1 MAQPTGDFRQESVR
15 TRSGEL
21 VTGGLLVT
29 VGGPE
34 GSEVRPCPEEWR
46 PRPRRTG
53 PGGPARGPAGDA
65 DRRVGPLALGA
76 GPADLPLLDREADIA
91 QLLGLLA
98 EGRSIRLV
106 GQAGSGRSAL
116 LSAVAGAAGPL
127 APGGVVQLCGH
138 RRTAAD
144 LLQDLFAAT
153 HHAPGYRPGPDR
165 IAEHLAGVA
174 AIVVIDEAEPV
185 GAELE
190 ELLAAAPDCSFLI
203 SVAPESPL
211 LSPGSRLRDHLV
223 AGLSRPACLALAARL
238 AGRPLDAA
246 EKAWA
251 VDLWFES
258 EGLPLRFVQAA
269 ALLRQRDV
277 AVDALV
283 AAEDDRL
290 DVFGAVKG
298 PVHDPDPAVREAVL
312 RDTVPLPSVAESSL
326 PAVRLAE
333 GLGETAR
340 AVLRLAVA
348 LGGECP
354 TAPHLPALIDVG
366 QGESALAELA
376 DAGLAVSIGGH
387 HRLTAGALELLAP
400 HWPARDSVDGAAQHF
415 AWWVGHTSVSL
426 PQIAAEAEVVI
437 GVLLADRTA
446 GRHDA
451 VRRLARAAAPAL
463 ALALRWGAWERA
475 LQLGLEA
482 ARRTGSRADE
492 AWFRHEL
499 GVYAVCVGEPG
510 RAVAELEAA
519 LALRGTLGE
528 QRGVAGARRML
539 DLLRAEGRQ
548 LPPAAP
554 AGAPAARRPALRAIA
569 RVPLKFGAVAGPG
582 RARRTAIA
590 ASAAVLALGVLGTAV
605 GMTAG
610 GEDRG
615 QDPHSSTDDGAAPPG
630 AGPSPRSGTPRPTG
644 PGSPSSAPV
653 PAAAPTDGTGA
664 PADEEPAEEPVPGG
678 GATASRTPSG
688 SPSASAPASA
698 SKRPTRSPGQGQST
712 TAAPPSQPP
721 AQNPPPPPAGGT
733 GGTGGAAGGTGAG
746 GTGGGTGGGGGN
758 TGTGGTGTGGGTQPT
773 GQPGQPPATTPP
785 ATVPATPGPTPT
797 DTTTP
802 PGSASP
808 TASATSPSPSG
819 S

>member
-15 TRSGEL
+15 TRNGEL
-21 VTGGLLVT
+21 VSGGLLVG

-53 PGGPARGPAGDA
+53 PGAPARGPAGDPGGQ
-65 DRRVGPLALGA
+65 VGPLALGA
-76 GPADLPLLDREADIA
+76 GPADLPLLDREADVA

-106 GQAGSGRSAL
+106 GQAGSGRSTL
-116 LSAVAGAAGPL
+116 LSAVASAAGDL
-127 APGGVVQLCGH
+127 APGGVVQLRGH

-144 LLQDLFAAT
+144 LLQELFAAT
-153 HHAPGYRPGPDR
+153 HHAPGFRPDPGQL
-165 IAEHLAGVA
+165 AEHLAGVG
-174 AIVVIDEAEPV
+174 AIVVIDEVEPD

-190 ELLAAAPDCSFLI
+190 ALLATAPDCAFLI
-203 SVAPESPL
+203 SSAADGPL
-211 LSPGSRLRDHLV
+211 LPADSRLQDHLV
-223 AGLSRPACLALAARL
+223 AGLSRSACLALAARL

-283 AAEDDRL
+283 AAEEDRM
-290 DVFGAVKG
+290 DVFGAVRE
-298 PVHDPDPAVREAVL
+298 PVHDPDPAVREAAL
-312 RDTVPLPSVAESSL
+312 RGTVPLPSVAESTL

-333 GLGETAR
+333 GLSETAQ

-415 AWWVGHTSVSL
+415 SWWVGHSSVSL

-437 GVLLADRTA
+437 GVLLADRAA
-446 GRHDA
+446 GRHDS

-475 LQLGLEA
+475 LRLGLEA
-482 ARRTGSRADE
+482 ARRTGAGADE
-492 AWFRHEL
+492 AWFHQEL
-499 GVYAVCVGEPG
+499 GVYALCVHEPG
-510 RAVAELEAA
+510 QAVVELEAA
-519 LALRGTLGE
+519 LTLRAKLGE
-528 QRGVAGARRML
+528 VRGAASARRML
-539 DLLRAEGRQ
+539 DLLRADGRE
-548 LPPAAP
+548 LSAGVP
-554 AGAPAARRPALRAIA
+554 AGSGSVRRPGIRAIA
-569 RVPLKFGAVAGPG
+569 RVPLRIGAAAAAGPG
-582 RARRTAIA
+582 RSRRAVVA

-605 GMTAG
+605 GLAVT

-615 QDPHSSTDDGAAPPG
+615 NEPHSSSDDGSTLPET
-630 AGPSPRSGTPRPTG
+630 SPRPSSPRPTASGASSPVTLPATG
-644 PGSPSSAPV
+644 PSA
-653 PAAAPTDGTGA
+653 GTGG
-664 PADEEPAEEPVPGG
+664 PVLEQSAAGTVPSGG
-678 GATASRTPSG
+678 TTASRTPSG
-688 SPSASAPASA
+688 SPSASGSASA
-698 SKRPTRSPGQGQST
+698 SKKPSGSPSPGAST
-712 TAAPPSQPP
+712 GTTPPQTQAP
-721 AQNPPPPPAGGT
+721 NPPLPPG
-733 GGTGGAAGGTGAG
+733 GGAAGGTGGGAG
-746 GTGGGTGGGGGN
+746 GTSGGGT
-758 TGTGGTGTGGGTQPT
+758 TGGTVGGTTGGATGGTTGGDPSPSPSTTSPTATQPPSPT
-773 GQPGQPPATTPP
+773 
-785 ATVPATPGPTPT
+785 PTPT
-797 DTTTP
+797 DTTTTP
-802 PGSASP
+802 PGSTSP
-808 TASATSPSPSG
+808 TASTSAPKPTV
-819 S
+819 

>member
-15 TRSGEL
+15 TRNGEL
-21 VTGGLLVT
+21 VSGGLLVG

-46 PRPRRTG
+46 PRPRRTE
-53 PGGPARGPAGDA
+53 PGAAARGPAGDPG
-65 DRRVGPLALGA
+65 RQVGPLALGA

-116 LSAVAGAAGPL
+116 LSAVAAAAGDL
-127 APGGVVQLCGH
+127 APGGVVQLRGH

-144 LLQDLFAAT
+144 LLQELFAAT
-153 HHAPGYRPGPDR
+153 HHAPGFRPDPGQL
-165 IAEHLAGVA
+165 AEHLAGVG
-174 AIVVIDEAEPV
+174 AIVVIDEVEPD

-190 ELLAAAPDCSFLI
+190 ALLATAPDCAFLI
-203 SVAPESPL
+203 SSAADGPL
-211 LSPGSRLRDHLV
+211 LPADSRLQDHLV

-283 AAEDDRL
+283 AAEEDRM
-290 DVFGAVKG
+290 DVFGAVRE
-298 PVHDPDPAVREAVL
+298 PVHDPDPAVREAAL
-312 RDTVPLPSVAESSL
+312 RGTVPLPSVAESTL

-333 GLGETAR
+333 GLTETAQ

-400 HWPARDSVDGAAQHF
+400 HWPARESVDGAAQHF
-415 AWWVGHTSVSL
+415 SWWVGHSSVSL

-437 GVLLADRTA
+437 GVLLADREA
-446 GRHDA
+446 GRHDS

-482 ARRTGSRADE
+482 ARRTGARADE
-492 AWFRHEL
+492 AWFHHEL
-499 GVYAVCVGEPG
+499 GVYALCVHEPG
-510 RAVAELEAA
+510 RAVTELEAA
-519 LALRGTLGE
+519 LTLRSALGE
-528 QRGVAGARRML
+528 VRGAAGARRML

-548 LPPAAP
+548 LTAADP
-554 AGAPAARRPALRAIA
+554 AGPGSVRRPGIRAIA
-569 RVPLKFGAVAGPG
+569 RVPLRIGAAAAAGPG
-582 RARRTAIA
+582 RSRRTVIA

-605 GMTAG
+605 GLTVT
-610 GEDRG
+610 GEERG
-615 QDPHSSTDDGAAPPG
+615 NDPHSSSDDGSALPG
-630 AGPSPRSGTPRPTG
+630 AETSPRPSSPRPSASGASSPVTLPATGATGGPVLEQSAAGTPSTG
-644 PGSPSSAPV
+644 
-653 PAAAPTDGTGA
+653 T
-664 PADEEPAEEPVPGG
+664 
-678 GATASRTPSG
+678 TASRTPSG
-688 SPSASAPASA
+688 SPSASGSASA
-698 SKRPTRSPGQGQST
+698 SKKPSGSPSPGAST
-712 TAAPPSQPP
+712 ATTPPPTQAPNPPQPP
-721 AQNPPPPPAGGT
+721 GGGTAGGA
-733 GGTGGAAGGTGAG
+733 GGAAGGTSG
-746 GTGGGTGGGGGN
+746 GGTTGGSTGGSTGGTTGGGT
-758 TGTGGTGTGGGTQPT
+758 TQPT
-773 GQPGQPPATTPP
+773 GDPSPSPSTPSPTATQPPS
-785 ATVPATPGPTPT
+785 PTPSPS
-797 DTTTP
+797 DTTTS

-808 TASATSPSPSG
+808 TTSAPVSKPAG
-819 S
+819 

>member
-1 MAQPTGDFRQESVR
+1 MGQPTGDFRPESVR
-15 TRSGEL
+15 IRSGEL
-21 VTGGLLVT
+21 VSGGLLVT
-29 VGGPE
+29 VGAPE

-46 PRPRRTG
+46 PRPRRTERSL
-53 PGGPARGPAGDA
+53 PARGPAGGA
-65 DRRVGPLALGA
+65 GRQVGPLALGA
-76 GPADLPLLDREADIA
+76 GPADLPLLDREADVA
-91 QLLGLLA
+91 QLLALLA
-98 EGRSIRLV
+98 EGRSVRLV

-116 LSAVAGAAGPL
+116 LSAVAEAAGDL

-153 HHAPGYRPGPDR
+153 HHAPGFRPDPGQL
-165 IAEHLAGVA
+165 AEHLARVHA
-174 AIVVIDEAEPV
+174 VVVIDEAEPV
-185 GAELE
+185 GPELE
-190 ELLAAAPDCSFLI
+190 QLLATAPDCAFLI
-203 SVAPESPL
+203 SVAPDSPML
-211 LSPGSRLRDHLV
+211 TPDSRLRDHLV

-238 AGRPLDAA
+238 AGRALDAA

-283 AAEDDRL
+283 AAEEDRM
-290 DVFGAVKG
+290 DVFGAVRE
-298 PVHDPDPAVREAVL
+298 PVHDPDPAVREAAL
-312 RDTVPLPSVAESSL
+312 RATVPLPSVAESTL
-326 PAVRLAE
+326 PAVRLAA
-333 GLGETAR
+333 GLGETAQ

-366 QGESALAELA
+366 HGESALAELA

-415 AWWVGHTSVSL
+415 AWWVGHSSVSL
-426 PQIAAEAEVVI
+426 PQIAAEAEVVV
-437 GVLLADRTA
+437 GVLLADRAA

-451 VRRLARAAAPAL
+451 VLRLARAAAPAL

-482 ARRTGSRADE
+482 ARRTGARADE

-499 GVYAVCVGEPG
+499 GVHAICVHEPG

-519 LALRGTLGE
+519 LALRAALGE
-528 QRGVAGARRML
+528 PRGAAGARRML

-548 LPPAAP
+548 LAPAAAGGP
-554 AGAPAARRPALRAIA
+554 AAARRPVIRAIA
-569 RVPLKFGAVAGPG
+569 RVPLRFKATAGDGPG
-582 RARRTAIA
+582 RARRTVIA

-605 GMTAG
+605 GMAVG
-610 GEDRG
+610 GEEKG
-615 QDPHSSTDDGAAPPG
+615 TDPHSSSDDATTLPE
-630 AGPSPRSGTPRPTG
+630 AGGSPRAVSPRPTATG
-644 PGSPSSAPV
+644 SASPAAVPSGEAAGSPAVPATPSAPSGSSGSSGSSAPSG
-653 PAAAPTDGTGA
+653 PEE
-664 PADEEPAEEPVPGG
+664 PADEPAPSGT
-678 GATASRTPSG
+678 AKASRTPS
-688 SPSASAPASA
+688 ASA
-698 SKRPTRSPGQGQST
+698 SKRPSRSPGPGESGT
-712 TAAPPSQPP
+712 GAPAPPP
-721 AQNPPPPPAGGT
+721 APTQPPPPPPN
-733 GGTGGAAGGTGAG
+733 
-746 GTGGGTGGGGGN
+746 TGGGGG
-758 TGTGGTGTGGGTQPT
+758 Q
-773 GQPGQPPATTPP
+773 TPP
-785 ATVPATPGPTPT
+785 ATEPSPVPPPPPPSSAPATPTAPDPA
-797 DTTTP
+797 TTTP
-802 PGSASP
+802 SDPGSP

-819 S
+819 TG

>member
-15 TRSGEL
+15 TRNGEL
-21 VTGGLLVT
+21 VSGGLLVG

-46 PRPRRTG
+46 PRPRRTE
-53 PGGPARGPAGDA
+53 PGAAARGPAGDPA
-65 DRRVGPLALGA
+65 RQVGPLALGA

-116 LSAVAGAAGPL
+116 LSAVAAAAGDL
-127 APGGVVQLCGH
+127 APGGVVQLRGH

-144 LLQDLFAAT
+144 LLQELFAAT
-153 HHAPGYRPGPDR
+153 HHAPGFRPDPGQL
-165 IAEHLAGVA
+165 AEHLAGVG
-174 AIVVIDEAEPV
+174 AIVVIDEVEPD

-190 ELLAAAPDCSFLI
+190 ALLATAPDCAFLISSAADGPLLAAD
-203 SVAPESPL
+203 
-211 LSPGSRLRDHLV
+211 SRLQDHLV

-283 AAEDDRL
+283 AAEEDRM
-290 DVFGAVKG
+290 DVFGAVRE
-298 PVHDPDPAVREAVL
+298 PVHDPDPAVREAAL
-312 RDTVPLPSVAESSL
+312 RGTVPLPSVAESTL

-333 GLGETAR
+333 GLSETAQ

-415 AWWVGHTSVSL
+415 SWWVGHSSVSL

-437 GVLLADRTA
+437 GVLLADREA
-446 GRHDA
+446 GRHDS

-482 ARRTGSRADE
+482 ARRTGAGADE
-492 AWFRHEL
+492 AWFHHEL
-499 GVYAVCVGEPG
+499 GVYALCVQEPG
-510 RAVAELEAA
+510 RAVTELEAA
-519 LALRGTLGE
+519 LTLRSALGE
-528 QRGVAGARRML
+528 VRGAAGARRML

-548 LPPAAP
+548 LEAADP
-554 AGAPAARRPALRAIA
+554 AGPGSARRPGIRAIA
-569 RVPLKFGAVAGPG
+569 RVPLRIGAAAAAGPG
-582 RARRTAIA
+582 RSRRTVIA

-605 GMTAG
+605 GLTVA

-615 QDPHSSTDDGAAPPG
+615 SDPHSSSDDGSTLPG
-630 AGPSPRSGTPRPTG
+630 AETSPRPSSPRPTASG
-644 PGSPSSAPV
+644 ASSPV
-653 PAAAPTDGTGA
+653 TLPATGA
-664 PADEEPAEEPVPGG
+664 TGGPVLEQSAAGTVPSA

-688 SPSASAPASA
+688 SPSASGSA
-698 SKRPTRSPGQGQST
+698 SKKPSGSPSPGAST
-712 TAAPPSQPP
+712 GTTPPQTQAPNPPQPP
-721 AQNPPPPPAGGT
+721 GGGT
-733 GGTGGAAGGTGAG
+733 AG
-746 GTGGGTGGGGGN
+746 GTGGGGTTGGSTGATSGGA
-758 TGTGGTGTGGGTQPT
+758 TGGGTTPSPGEPSPSPSATSPT
-773 GQPGQPPATTPP
+773 ATQPPSPST
-785 ATVPATPGPTPT
+785 TPT

-802 PGSASP
+802 SGSASP
-808 TASATSPSPSG
+808 TTSAPVSKPAG
-819 S
+819 